1 MKTFKKAILLVAC
14 AALLVGASIMG
25 TLAFLQDK
33 TETIT
38 NTMTVGNVEITL
50 DEALVNIQ
58 GEKLNKDGA
67 VAQDGDLLADRITNG
82 NSYKLVPGK
91 TYIKDPTIH
100 VAAGSENCYLFVKV
114 ENGIA
119 GIEYDDAE
127 TKNIAEQLEE
137 KGWEPLAN
145 GSNVYYNE
153 NGVAGTDVVL
163 FEHFRIKDDVKN
175 NDLATYADKTIAI
188 TAYAVQKAGFNSAT
202 EAWDATFG
210 LNP

>member
-25 TLAFLQDK
+25 TLAYLQDE
-33 TETIT
+33 TQTIT

-50 DEALVNIQ
+50 DESVLDAN
-58 GEKLNKDGA
+58 GEKTGE
-67 VAQDGDLLADRITNG
+67 RSIEG
-82 NSYKLVPGK
+82 NAYKLVPGK

-137 KGWEPLAN
+137 NGWEPLAN

>member
-38 NTMTVGNVEITL
+38 NTMTVGNVAITL
-50 DEALVNIQ
+50 DESVLDAN
-58 GEKLNKDGA
+58 GEKTGERSIA
-67 VAQDGDLLADRITNG
+67 G
-82 NSYKLVPGK
+82 NAYKLVPGQ
-91 TYIKDPTIH
+91 TYVKDPTIH

-114 ENGIA
+114 ENGVA
-119 GIEYDDAE
+119 GIEKE
-127 TKNIAEQLEE
+127 NGQKIADQLAAN
-137 KGWEPLAN
+137 GWIALAN
-145 GSNVYYNE
+145 VDNVYYNST
-153 NGVAGTDVVL
+153 NGTAGADVVL
-163 FEHFRIKDDVKN
+163 FERFQIKDNVDK
-175 NDLATYADKTIAI
+175 DEWATYAGATIKI
-188 TAYAVQKAGFNSAT
+188 TAYAVQAAGFDNAQ